1 MSHPFPLHISSL
13 LVCGV
18 LWLCIPAG
26 GEENTRSDFSAA
38 PTALNPD
45 EFTPLVKTSPFTR
58 VLSLSETY
66 ALRGIANLGDQQ
78 VATLYNKETKKT
90 IVVTAKGDNEAGLS
104 LVTVNPATD
113 LAEVTAKVAL
123 AEDEAELR
131 YDENQ
136 INHQSRSATSKEER
150 SHSHKND
157 PTRDIERFK
166 ALSSEN
172 QEKLKSYI
180 QYVFKSYP
188 HMSREEKGNLIRGAM
203 IRLSDGRGIDI
214 PTTPTAASTSAPQ
227 KATDPRGAKGNPASD
242 PTSSKGGRK
251 GRRR

>member
-1 MSHPFPLHISSL
+1 M
-13 LVCGV
+13 
-18 LWLCIPAG
+18 LCAPAS
-26 GEENTRSDFSAA
+26 GEESTRPDYSAA

-113 LAEVTAKVAL
+113 LVEVTAKVAL
-123 AEDEAELR
+123 AGDEAELR
-131 YDENQ
+131 YDESQ
-136 INHQSRSATSKEER
+136 INLESRSGSRPGATTRPHSPEHDRFMALPKEQQ
-150 SHSHKND
+150 D
-157 PTRDIERFK
+157 
-166 ALSSEN
+166 
-172 QEKLKSYI
+172 KLRSYI
-180 QYVFKSYP
+180 GYVMRSYP
-188 HMSREEKGNLIRGAM
+188 NMSREERGNLIRGAM
-203 IRLSDGRGIDI
+203 TRLSDGQDITI

-227 KATDPRGAKGNPASD
+227 KAADPRGAKGSPASGSTTTTT
-242 PTSSKGGRK
+242 PRSSKGGRK
-251 GRRR
+251 GKRR